1 MTLFLEF
8 LGWIG
13 TFLLVYA
20 FYKNSVKKSKIS
32 RKNYLILNSLGSV
45 LLCFDLANK
54 GSYPGLVLNL
64 VWLAISLKS
73 LLGK

>member
-1 MTLFLEF
+1 MTIFLEF

-13 TFLLVYA
+13 TFMLVYA
-20 FYKNSVKKSKIS
+20 FYKNSQKKAKIS
-32 RKNYLILNSLGSV
+32 RKNYLILNSLGSI
-45 LLCFDLANK
+45 LLCFDLINK

-64 VWLAISLKS
+64 IWLGISLKS